1 MFGEDE
7 PVLEEDDDWD
17 SEETPGR
24 NHRTRS
30 HKKEQSF
37 NIEFDGIIQGE
48 GFWK

>member
-7 PVLEEDDDWD
+7 PVLEEDDIEDY
-17 SEETPGR
+17 EETPEE
-24 NHRTRS
+24 TIAPRS